1 MPESLIQHIIV
12 TTDLSADAAKAFGYA
27 QYLARQCGATI
38 TLVTCIDTS
47 LHLGAPGF
55 LDEPSMYIPEA
66 LQAIRER
73 TQTEITKQ
81 ASMYFPDT
89 MHKTTVRESPRPTHR
104 ILVDFINQTPAEL
117 VIMSSHG
124 RTGISRAF
132 LGSVAEQVIRHSI
145 VPVLV
150 VPVGSERESGV

>member
-1 MPESLIQHIIV
+1 MPNSLIKHIIV
-12 TTDLSADAAKAFGYA
+12 TTDLSSDAAKAFGYA
-27 QYLARQCGATI
+27 QYLARQCEATI

-55 LDEPSMYIPEA
+55 LDQPSMYMPEA
-66 LQAIRER
+66 LHEIRER
-73 TQTEITKQ
+73 TQAEIIKQ
-81 ASMYFPDT
+81 ASMYFPET
-89 MHKTTVRESPRPTHR
+89 THKTTVRESPRPTHR
-104 ILVDFINQTPAEL
+104 ILIDFINQTPAEL
-117 VIMSSHG
+117 VVMSSHG

-150 VPVGSERESGV
+150 VPVGNDR

>member
-1 MPESLIQHIIV
+1 MPDPLIKHIIV
-12 TTDLSADAAKAFGYA
+12 TTDLSADAAKSFGYA
-27 QYLARQCGATI
+27 QYLAKQCEATI

-55 LDEPSMYIPEA
+55 LDQPSMYIPEA
-66 LQAIRER
+66 LHAIRER
-73 TQTEITKQ
+73 TQAEITKQ
-81 ASMYFPDT
+81 ASMYFPET

-104 ILVDFINQTPAEL
+104 ILIDFINQTPAEL
-117 VIMSSHG
+117 VVMASHG
-124 RTGISRAF
+124 RTGIARAF

-150 VPVGSERESGV
+150 VPTANER